1 MKSESKSIPTDTLL
15 FIINKK
21 GNKGFCIISG
31 DRRIPPVLAFSDYGH
46 INKNDT
52 IKGSGFA
59 VFMSRL
65 HAYYNAQ
72 LDKFQDRLDLLQ
84 LQWKYEKPIDY
95 FEIETICSPPIDVY
109 RTPNLVP
116 VTWGQDTPYNK
127 KAPIVEGSSA
137 ATGCVAVATAQ
148 ILSAYKQPK
157 QYKDLSI
164 NWELLT
170 KYKSYDLYKEDAQ
183 VDSFVDQVSSLLRI
197 VGDKLHNK
205 WGISSTGA
213 RTKDVPAVLE
223 DMGYYNPSKV
233 TPYNYNGIIRSIDQ
247 RHPVIMAGCEEC
259 TKFWFITQCEE
270 CHAWVTDGYVV
281 KEYTETYVLHDTK
294 EVIGS
299 KKIQYTLLHC
309 NWGWDGWNNGYFIPN
324 VFNALQPSEPD
335 VSSLQASKPYYF
347 RYRVRNILD
356 IQADKYEMQ

>member
-1 MKSESKSIPTDTLL
+1 MCGCCYSK
-15 FIINKK
+15 
-21 GNKGFCIISG
+21 
-31 DRRIPPVLAFSDYGH
+31 
-46 INKNDT
+46 
-52 IKGSGFA
+52 
-59 VFMSRL
+59 
-65 HAYYNAQ
+65 
-72 LDKFQDRLDLLQ
+72 
-84 LQWKYEKPIDY
+84 
-95 FEIETICSPPIDVY
+95 
-109 RTPNLVP
+109 
-116 VTWGQDTPYNK
+116 
-127 KAPIVEGSSA
+127 
-137 ATGCVAVATAQ
+137 

-205 WGISSTGA
+205 WGISSTEA

-299 KKIQYTLLHC
+299 KKNPVHIVTL
-309 NWGWDGWNNGYFIPN
+309 
-324 VFNALQPSEPD
+324 
-335 VSSLQASKPYYF
+335 
-347 RYRVRNILD
+347 
-356 IQADKYEMQ
+356 